1 MRKEDEQNL
10 IQMQEKIRTET
21 FLFEEKIT
29 HSEVQSSEA
38 QSKLAELVARNE
50 DLENENDFLK
60 KIVEELMQENQ
71 DLKEKF
77 MEGGQQINLEYL

>member
-10 IQMQEKIRTET
+10 IQMQEKIRSET

-29 HSEVQSSEA
+29 HSEIQSNDTK
-38 QSKLAELVARNE
+38 SKLAQLITRNE
-50 DLENENDFLK
+50 DLENENGFLK

-71 DLKEKF
+71 DLKEKL
-77 MEGGQQINLEYL
+77 MEEDQQLNLEYL

>member
-38 QSKLAELVARNE
+38 QSKLTELVARNE

>member
-29 HSEVQSSEA
+29 HSEVQLSEA

>member
-29 HSEVQSSEA
+29 HSEV
-38 QSKLAELVARNE
+38 
-50 DLENENDFLK
+50 
-60 KIVEELMQENQ
+60 
-71 DLKEKF
+71 
-77 MEGGQQINLEYL
+77 